1 MRRQALF
8 TKAAPAP
15 VAHYSQ
21 GCRAAAMIAVAGQ
34 VGIDPASGVIAGDAG
49 SQTEQA
55 FRNLQ
60 AVLAAGG
67 ATLDDVIRVDAYLT
81 ELEDLSSFNETY
93 ARWFKSPPPAR
104 TTVFVR
110 LSPGLKVEITALAVV
125 PEGAATP

>member
-1 MRRQALF
+1 MPRQAIS
-8 TKAAPAP
+8 TNDAPAP

-21 GCRAAAMIAVAGQ
+21 GCRARGIIAVAGQ
-34 VGIDPASGVIAGDAG
+34 VGVDPASGAIPADVA

-55 FRNLQ
+55 LRNLQ

-67 ATLDDVIRVDAYLT
+67 AGLDDVIRVDAYLT
-81 ELEDLSSFNETY
+81 DLDDLPHFNTTY

-125 PEGAATP
+125 PDGAAAG